1 MTPLERKQAARI
13 AELEALVVKCE
24 GQISHLRDEID
35 ILDRQAAK
43 DRALR
48 EACAPRTLAVIADEI
63 GWLPESG
70 VEEWR
75 LRIAWLREIARLARE
90 AREAAK

>member
-1 MTPLERKQAARI
+1 MREVDRELAALRARI
-13 AELEALVVKCE
+13 AAMEA
-24 GQISHLRDEID
+24 QS
-35 ILDRQAAK
+35 AK